1 MKEVIEVLQHEIIEA
16 IDMRLKYEK
25 IQLQAM
31 KDNTPNM
38 TIDSM
43 VQYYKDRITQ
53 FENAIKIL
61 NNQP

>member
-31 KDNTPNM
+31 KDNTPNT

-43 VQYYKDRITQ
+43 VQYYKDRINQ

-61 NNQP
+61 NNQY